1 MRTTLSNASLRGA
14 LALGALLVFAAG
26 CDSGGDDPAD
36 DLGDNTSF
44 AFAAPGDTVTAYG
57 ALEGYDVEVTLDDPG
72 YQEGLRVTAAF
83 DEGAGSLPFEALI
96 GAPRDTTF
104 TFPQSATAGASR
116 TFSFSVERGV
126 TGVGDQVVYTLQD
139 AGGGSVGEG
148 TFTLR
153 FGALSVAEAR
163 QQPLGSRVATEG
175 VFTRIEGANAR
186 IQSPGGA
193 TGASGIVARAD
204 TIAAAAEAGAI
215 EPGDRLRVTGGLG
228 AFNGLLQIG
237 DDVSVELIEEGA
249 GLPEV
254 QSVASLAALQG
265 ASGEE
270 YESELVRVEGLSVPD
285 SVSGPFSAGG
295 GDGFGNYPVTDGD
308 GSEAILRITD
318 DSFYDG
324 EPIPDESFAFSGVIG
339 QFSGSDDPSVNEG
352 YQLLPLREG
361 DLLYSGE

>member
-57 ALEGYDVEVTLDDPG
+57 ALEEYDVEVTLDDPG

-83 DEGAGSLPFEALI
+83 DEGASSLPFEALI

-126 TGVGDQVVYTLQD
+126 TGVGDRVVYTLQD

-163 QQPLGSRVATEG
+163 QQPLGSGVTTEG

-186 IQSPGGA
+186 IQSPGGP
-193 TGASGIVARAD
+193 TGA
-204 TIAAAAEAGAI
+204 
-215 EPGDRLRVTGGLG
+215 LG

-237 DDVSVELIEEGA
+237 DDVSVELIEEDA
-249 GLPEV
+249 SLPEV